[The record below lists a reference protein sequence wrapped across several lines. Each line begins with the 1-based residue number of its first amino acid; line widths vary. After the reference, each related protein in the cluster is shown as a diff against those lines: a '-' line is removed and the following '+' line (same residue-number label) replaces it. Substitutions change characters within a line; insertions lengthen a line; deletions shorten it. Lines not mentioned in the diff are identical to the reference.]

1 MSLSK
6 KSTPCSN
13 VNGIAGK
20 DLLSI
25 IERIERIDEE
35 RAGLGDDIA
44 TILAEAKG
52 KGFDTKIIR
61 LIVRRRKREKH
72 ELDEE
77 QTLLDIYLTA
87 LHQQGWCG
95 DRAQARAILGID
107 LGLNADGM
115 KIWLDRELSA
125 TSR

>member
-61 LIVRRRKREKH
+61 MIVRRRKREKH

-77 QTLLDIYLTA
+77 QTLLDIYLN
-87 LHQQGWCG
+87 
-95 DRAQARAILGID
+95 AI
-107 LGLNADGM
+107 GM
-115 KIWLDRELSA
+115 TDEE
-125 TSR
+125 